1 MPEDYNP
8 FKTEYERKPS
18 ASNWES
24 LYENF
29 SRGRKETQAG
39 YDREAPM
46 MSDMMMSDMQKKEVV
61 EVQDETLLK
70 RN

>member
-29 SRGRKETQAG
+29 SRGGKKPEQVMSRESTDDVG
-39 YDREAPM
+39 YDDVGYAEERSRRSAG
-46 MSDMMMSDMQKKEVV
+46 
-61 EVQDETLLK
+61 
-70 RN
+70 